1 MRTEKKKKKNVCFHE
16 PLFCSVRSY
25 GMCTQVSE
33 LLTSVNCQRETPIKF
48 TILWST
54 WQNSYVWSISPC
66 WVLLAYLNMKR
77 CIQRL
82 VWWYQKAEVQT
93 VLCLWKCRCCRNTKM
108 SVWCH
113 HGVMVIKRA
122 HDLFQ
127 SWNYFFFFWF
137 CSCWMKF
144 LLIVVEGES
153 MYNYC
158 SWIHSH
164 SEMYCF
170 IIVAG
175 TCTFFWSMHF
185 FMIQGMGF

>member
-1 MRTEKKKKKNVCFHE
+1 MRTEKNTQMFCFRHE

-54 WQNSYVWSISPC
+54 CQNSDVWSVSPC

-108 SVWCH
+108 WVWCH

-127 SWNYFFFFWF
+127 SWNHFFFGF
-137 CSCWMKF
+137 
-144 LLIVVEGES
+144 VPVG
-153 MYNYC
+153 
-158 SWIHSH
+158 
-164 SEMYCF
+164 
-170 IIVAG
+170 
-175 TCTFFWSMHF
+175 WSF
-185 FMIQGMGF
+185 YWL